1 MYKQS
6 KMSKLSEECKSYIK
20 GLTNLKKEQKPKKL
34 SAYNIFSQE
43 ARAKVEGTPKE
54 IMTKLGALWKAST
67 EKQKEAYKKKTVKV
81 NAELLKEFE
90 ANKQEGDPQTLE
102 LKALIEET
110 IKKFKKDLTKTVKK
124 KDVETVVETVV
135 AEA

>member
-43 ARAKVEGTPKE
+43 ARAKVDGTPKE

-67 EKQKEAYKKKTVKV
+67 E
-81 NAELLKEFE
+81 
-90 ANKQEGDPQTLE
+90 ANQLVTTSTAMIARP
-102 LKALIEET
+102 
-110 IKKFKKDLTKTVKK
+110 VSPR
-124 KDVETVVETVV
+124 
-135 AEA
+135 